1 MNFAFELNENKTYA
15 LVTWEDYRNGSD
27 FEVFGEV
34 IDLETGLPNN
44 GNIQFTADTTNQY
57 NPTISL
63 VQENE
68 FLLVWEDERGYY
80 NSDPLL
86 INGVDL
92 YGSGYIIGQGMTTD
106 VNGIPICIA
115 YHKQQNV
122 NISKHNGEEYFLD
135 WVDYRSSGKEDL
147 ANYYGKTLM
156 KATLLS
162 SQSSCR
168 DCNISPNKFHL
179 ESAYPNPFN
188 GQIAFDYNI
197 PEKESVNFSV
207 YDLTGRKI
215 FERLILPSFGG
226 KQRVFWNGS
235 DEQGNQVSSGLYLF
249 KFSLKDNITTGKI
262 TYLK

>member
-1 MNFAFELNENKTYA
+1 
-15 LVTWEDYRNGSD
+15 
-27 FEVFGEV
+27 
-34 IDLETGLPNN
+34 
-44 GNIQFTADTTNQY
+44 
-57 NPTISL
+57 
-63 VQENE
+63 
-68 FLLVWEDERGYY
+68 
-80 NSDPLL
+80 
-86 INGVDL
+86 
-92 YGSGYIIGQGMTTD
+92 MTTD

-249 KFSLKDNITTGKI
+249 KFSLKDDINTGKI